1 MKVSKHVVHTM
12 KERLKSKSKELKVL
26 RLKHSN
32 TAQEIGRKNYQIEK
46 LREGT
51 KQESKE
57 LKLKHS
63 NTAQEIGHKNY
74 QIEKLCEDKKE
85 LVGQCRNLKRRY
97 ESLEKNS
104 KTVSEARTILVAQH
118 ADLTLSGPSS
128 RLTCKTRFI

>member
-1 MKVSKHVVHTM
+1 MKVPKHVVGTA
-12 KERLKSKSKELKVL
+12 KERLKSKSKALKEL
-26 RLKHSN
+26 RLKHYS
-32 TAQEIGRKNYQIEK
+32 TAQQ
-46 LREGT
+46 
-51 KQESKE
+51 
-57 LKLKHS
+57 
-63 NTAQEIGHKNY
+63 IGHKNY

-104 KTVSEARTILVAQH
+104 KTVSEARTTLVAQH